1 MKIYRTKNTF
11 IILTAAIMILD
22 TSMVSR
28 AAGWTETEY
37 GWHYEENGEYIKS
50 AWKKGEKGY
59 YYLGESGKLST
70 AAWISHGDE
79 KYYVDSDG
87 LRVKNTWINT
97 ERWDDFSDKNQY
109 WYYFDRNGEMMTGKQ
124 QIGDKKYFFSDTG
137 EMLTGWITYTDG
149 EAAKLTD
156 EISSNYTYY
165 CLEDGTRASGWLKLA
180 PPSDEESTGA
190 EYWYNFRSDGKIRRN
205 TTVTIGDHEYC
216 FDTEGRMMDGW
227 VYNTGDTYEKVDDQT
242 DRALLDKYNED
253 VSKYIYCGTENV
265 GVIQK
270 DIWLSI
276 VPPGLNG
283 DPDEDEYWYYFNKK
297 GKITTASKG
306 SVSLA
311 TQSNASRTTEVRA
324 VDTKG
329 KYGLSGGDDDLTY
342 VQLVTIKDEQY
353 LFNSKGTLVDGLIY
367 IYNKDGSFPL
377 KEGYYYFG
385 SKSAKST
392 GKVILK
398 NDGTEYEYYFSK
410 KRENGYSQGQGISGI
425 FNGKLYYKGLAV
437 TAEEELKYK
446 LVYIPEFSGDHGTGL
461 FLVDENGKV
470 KTGGLTSESETGYR
484 YRIIKNTN
492 NSSSGFRIYRVEK
505 GMEDEE
511 LSEEDAD
518 LKLDISEPE
527 LIL

>member
-1 MKIYRTKNTF
+1 MEKR
-11 IILTAAIMILD
+11 
-22 TSMVSR
+22 
-28 AAGWTETEY
+28 G
-37 GWHYEENGEYIKS
+37 
-50 AWKKGEKGY
+50 KGY

-180 PPSDEESTGA
+180 PPSDEENTGT

-227 VYNTGDTYEKVDDQT
+227 VYNTGDAYVKVDDQT

-253 VSKYIYCGTENV
+253 ASKYVYCGVENI

-283 DPDEDEYWYYFNKK
+283 DPDEDECWYYFNKK
-297 GKITTASKG
+297 GKITTASKD

-311 TQSNASRTTEVRA
+311 TQSNASRTTEVRS

-329 KYGLSGGDDDLTY
+329 KYGLSGGDDDLTH

-353 LFNSKGTLVDGLIY
+353 LLTPKE
-367 IYNKDGSFPL
+367 PL
-377 KEGYYYFG
+377 LM
-385 SKSAKST
+385 
-392 GKVILK
+392 V
-398 NDGTEYEYYFSK
+398 
-410 KRENGYSQGQGISGI
+410 
-425 FNGKLYYKGLAV
+425 
-437 TAEEELKYK
+437 
-446 LVYIPEFSGDHGTGL
+446 
-461 FLVDENGKV
+461 
-470 KTGGLTSESETGYR
+470 
-484 YRIIKNTN
+484 
-492 NSSSGFRIYRVEK
+492 
-505 GMEDEE
+505 
-511 LSEEDAD
+511 
-518 LKLDISEPE
+518 
-527 LIL
+527 